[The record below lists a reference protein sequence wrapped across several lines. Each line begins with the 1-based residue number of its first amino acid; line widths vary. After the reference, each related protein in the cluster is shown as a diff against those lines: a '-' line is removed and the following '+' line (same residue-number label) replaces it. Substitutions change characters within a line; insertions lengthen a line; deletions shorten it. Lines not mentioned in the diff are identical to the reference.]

1 MESEAENPRR
11 ELAWAD
17 NPMPA
22 LLALSWPIAVSML
35 SYAVM
40 TLVDTLFVGRLG
52 PSALAGVGLGG
63 MAAFTLL
70 CGSFG
75 LLRGIKVLVSQS
87 LGAGRRDRAEAYLG
101 AGLVLAAILGVAT
114 LVAGQLLAFALP
126 LITATEASG
135 QAAYDY
141 HRVRILGAPLVLAY
155 VALREYRYG
164 IGDSRTP
171 MVAVVVANVVN
182 IVLDYVFIFGLD
194 FGVEGAAWATVIGN
208 VSAGAIMVYASWAR
222 GFGFGQVRREHV
234 RGVLRIGIP
243 TGLQFLLEVGAFSLL
258 AAMLAALSEVEMAA
272 HQIAIQVIHFAFLP
286 TLAVSE
292 AGSVLAGQ
300 AVGARREELVHE
312 VARLGMVVAGA
323 YALLCTLVLAFF
335 AESIAAGFTDDPT
348 LFGVT
353 VHLLWVAAVFQIF
366 DAANVVS
373 RGVLRGT
380 GDVRYPA
387 VIGIVCAWLFTPP
400 LTWFL
405 GYQLGLGAL
414 GGWIGLCIEIVISGV
429 LLWRRLAGGG
439 WQAASAESR
448 ALLEAESEDTE
459 GAELVLAPAE

>member
-1 MESEAENPRR
+1 MESEKENLERS
-11 ELAWAD
+11 LAWAD
-17 NPMPA
+17 NPMPE
-22 LLALSWPIAVSML
+22 LLRLSWPIAVSML

-87 LGAGRRDRAEAYLG
+87 LGAGRRQGAEAYLG
-101 AGLVLAAILGVAT
+101 AGLMLAAVIGIVTVL
-114 LVAGQLLAFALP
+114 LGQLLALALP
-126 LITATEASG
+126 LIAATEASG
-135 QAAYDY
+135 QAAHGY

-171 MVAVVVANVVN
+171 MVAVVVANIVN

-194 FGVEGAAWATVIGN
+194 LGVEGAAWATVIGN
-208 VSAGAIMVYASWAR
+208 VSAGSIMVYASWKR
-222 GFGFGQVRREHV
+222 GFGLGEARREHL
-234 RGVLRIGIP
+234 RAVLRIGIP

-300 AVGARREELVHE
+300 AVGARREALVHR
-312 VARLGMVVAGA
+312 VARLGMIVAGA
-323 YALLCTLVLAFF
+323 YAGFCTVVLALL
-335 AESIAAGFTDDPT
+335 AEPIAAGFTDDPG
-348 LFGVT
+348 LFSVA
-353 VHLLWVAAVFQIF
+353 VHLLWVAAIFQIF

-387 VIGIVCAWLFTPP
+387 VIGIVCAWVFTPP
-400 LTWFL
+400 LTWLL
-405 GYQLGLGAL
+405 GYELGLGAL
-414 GGWIGLCIEIVISGV
+414 GGWIGLCIEIIISGV

-439 WQAASAESR
+439 WRAAAAESR
-448 ALLEAESEDTE
+448 AMLEADGERSSVE
-459 GAELVLAPAE
+459 VVFAPAE